1 MIFIIL
7 MAILLI
13 AFDQITKYLILSN
26 FKLGESLLIIDNFFS
41 ITSHRNRG
49 AAWGILEDS
58 RLFFIVITSIFLI
71 GLLIYLLKNK
81 DNLVF
86 LDKVT
91 FSLIIGGAIGNFI
104 DRIKTGEVVDFL
116 DFKIFNYNFPIFNIA
131 DICIC
136 IGVFLLAI
144 KIYKED

>member
-71 GLLIYLLKNK
+71 GMLIYLLKNK
-81 DNLVF
+81 DNLSF
-86 LDKVT
+86 LDKIT
-91 FSLIIGGAIGNFI
+91 FALIMGGAIGNFI
-104 DRIKTGEVVDFL
+104 DRVKTGEVVDFL

-136 IGVFLLAI
+136 IGVFLLVI
-144 KIYKED
+144 KIYRED

>member
-86 LDKVT
+86 LDKLT

>member
-1 MIFIIL
+1 MIFIL
-7 MAILLI
+7 LATILLI

-71 GLLIYLLKNK
+71 GMLIYLLKNK
-81 DNLVF
+81 ANLSF
-86 LDKVT
+86 LDKIT
-91 FSLIIGGAIGNFI
+91 FALIMGGAIGNFI

-136 IGVFLLAI
+136 IGVFLLVI
-144 KIYKED
+144 KIYRED